1 MTYETDYD
9 ERFIT
14 LEEAERL
21 AHSTGEYDG
30 REILFSNDGQVW
42 TEFWLPTE
50 EHPNPVLARVAVY
63 RKSISRPTVVV
74 VSWAEYYPE
83 DTERA
88 ASWDKLKTVLLAKV
102 GVVSALRSAFRDVIG
117 NRHEPAEMDQQVRAK
132 TTVPAEWLAD
142 AEAAMTADGLKALRA
157 AAVAQKFMGDEVD
170 RVLKIRLAAIQSE
183 QVQEFVIPSVK
194 DVVAQV
200 EARATSKPSKTEAQI
215 PTPAEVA
222 ARKAVKA

>member
-1 MTYETDYD
+1 MSTETDYD

-42 TEFWLPTE
+42 TEFWLPTV
-50 EHPNPVLARVAVY
+50 EHPDPVLARVAVY
-63 RKSISRPTVVV
+63 RKTISRPTVVV

-83 DTERA
+83 DTDRA

-117 NRHEPAEMDQQVRAK
+117 NRHEPAELDQQRHSAPV
-132 TTVPAEWLAD
+132 VPAEWLED
-142 AEAAMTADGLKALRA
+142 AEKALTLDGIQALRA
-157 AAVAQKFMGDEVD
+157 SAVAQKFMGDEVD
-170 RVLKIRLAAIQSE
+170 RVLKMRLAKIQSDAE
-183 QVQEFVIPSVK
+183 A
-194 DVVAQV
+194 VAPPV
-200 EARATSKPSKTEAQI
+200 GEITGPPRPAKNHRRAV
-215 PTPAEVA
+215 PTPADL
-222 ARKAVKA
+222 ARRAEAIA